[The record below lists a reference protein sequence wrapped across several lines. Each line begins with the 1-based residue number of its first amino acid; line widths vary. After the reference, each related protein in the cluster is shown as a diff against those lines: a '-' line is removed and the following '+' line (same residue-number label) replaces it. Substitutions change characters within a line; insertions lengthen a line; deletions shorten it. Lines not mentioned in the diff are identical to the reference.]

1 MRSSKGAKYDD
12 DGDGGKD
19 ALKVNHGGHRKVW
32 RNVGYWKI
40 RLL

>member
-1 MRSSKGAKYDD
+1 MRSGKDAHYDD

-19 ALKVNHGGHRKVW
+19 ELKVNHGGHRKVR
-32 RNVGYWKI
+32 RNVGYRGI